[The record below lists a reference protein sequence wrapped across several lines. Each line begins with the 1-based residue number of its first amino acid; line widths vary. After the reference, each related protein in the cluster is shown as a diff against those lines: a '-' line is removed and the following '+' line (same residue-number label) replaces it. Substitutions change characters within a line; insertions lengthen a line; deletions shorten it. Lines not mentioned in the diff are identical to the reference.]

1 MFLFLSAPWHT
12 ENPQRSK
19 VTGEDSNSTGSEEKE
34 GEGEVAGKDGT
45 LWSEGRI
52 VIIYFVMER
61 EKMYIPVD
69 GSCIGQSRLHFLRK
83 RNAGKWFCLEPLSHR

>member
-52 VIIYFVMER
+52 VIIYIVMER
-61 EKMYIPVD
+61 EKINTCGWLVYWTVSIAFP
-69 GSCIGQSRLHFLRK
+69 
-83 RNAGKWFCLEPLSHR
+83 A

>member
-61 EKMYIPVD
+61 KNKYLGMARVLDSLDCI
-69 GSCIGQSRLHFLRK
+69 SCV
-83 RNAGKWFCLEPLSHR
+83 NETLESGFV